1 MPLCLGGYY
10 FPVQKENKKPVIGIL
25 GGIASGKSTVAKEL
39 ENRGC
44 AVIDADAIAKQFLQT
59 DDVKQQIRNGFGDSV
74 FDAEG
79 RVDRA
84 KLAEMVFT
92 DRASVEAINAIVH
105 PKVLKRT
112 EELISQYQNDSRVKA
127 IVLDAPLLLEA
138 GWEKRC
144 DKLIF
149 VNCDRLIKLERAS
162 KKGVL
167 DENQLKKRENFQI
180 SLDKKAKISHYMVDN
195 NNGLSELTKQIGEI
209 FPALIS
215 IE

>member
-1 MPLCLGGYY
+1 
-10 FPVQKENKKPVIGIL
+10 V
-25 GGIASGKSTVAKEL
+25 
-39 ENRGC
+39 
-44 AVIDADAIAKQFLQT
+44 VIDADRIAKGFLQA
-59 DDVKQQIRNGFGDSV
+59 DDVKKQIRDRFGNGV
-74 FDAEG
+74 FDKVG
-79 RVDRA
+79 QVDKA
-84 KLAEMVFT
+84 KLAETVFV
-92 DRASVEAINAIVH
+92 DESA
-105 PKVLKRT
+105 
-112 EELISQYQNDSRVKA
+112 VKA
-127 IVLDAPLLLEA
+127 INDIIHPRVLAETEQLIEQYQKDRQVKAVVLDIPLLLET

-149 VNCDRLIKLERAS
+149 VDCREPIRLNRIA
-162 KKGVL
+162 KKGVF

>member
-1 MPLCLGGYY
+1 M
-10 FPVQKENKKPVIGIL
+10 QKENKKPVIGIL